1 MHLLHPKRLIAV
13 LLLSLILLSTAS
25 CVLNFGE
32 QSYFTELSDEK
43 PILSKG
49 TSLPKNEDCEYV
61 SDYLAFWGMPSFQV
75 TKLITVEKFY
85 EEYYIGAL
93 PDLYSLSETV
103 YDLYRDFFAYRPDF
117 NQKIPENVTGALITC
132 FQDASNDQYAVYMD
146 AESFE
151 EYSESFEG
159 DYIGTGIYV
168 QYDALRDLSV
178 VLNVFK
184 NSPAEEA
191 GLLPGDIILS
201 VNGIP
206 LAGETYEKAFSMMK
220 GKEGDRIALVISRN
234 GETLTLPELT
244 LRQIESY
251 SVSFRLLAQDERIGL
266 IKIEEFNAKTAEQF
280 KNAYDEAI
288 EAGAEK
294 LIFDL
299 RDNPGGEINA
309 IADVLDYL
317 LKDGGPIAHFR
328 YKEGSPLA
336 EEDTT
341 FFADDGHESDL
352 AMAVLCNAGTA
363 SAGELFTAALRDYG
377 VAKIIGETTYGKGTM
392 QNMIA
397 LPDGSAFTV
406 SVARY
411 DPPYGENY
419 EGIGIIPHIEV
430 ALPEEVASVNAFL
443 RNDKEDTQLQAA
455 VSELG
460 GNTDAPL
467 I

>member
-1 MHLLHPKRLIAV
+1 MRSKRLIAV
-13 LLLSLILLSTAS
+13 LLLSLILLSATS
-25 CVLNFGE
+25 CVVSFDE
-32 QSYFTELSDEK
+32 PSYFTELSAEK
-43 PILSKG
+43 PILAKG
-49 TSLPKNEDCEYV
+49 TPLPKNEDCEYV

-85 EEYYIGAL
+85 EEYYVGAL
-93 PDLYSLSETV
+93 PDLYAHSETV
-103 YDLYRDFFAYRPDF
+103 YDLYRDFFANRPEFD
-117 NQKIPENVTGALITC
+117 QSIPQNVTGALITC
-132 FQDASNDQYAVYMD
+132 FQDAANDRHAVYMN
-146 AESFE
+146 EENFE
-151 EYSESFEG
+151 AYSESFEG
-159 DYIGTGIYV
+159 SYVGVGIYV
-168 QYDALRDLSV
+168 QYDAVRDLSV

-184 NSPAEEA
+184 HSPAEEA

-201 VNGIP
+201 VNDLP
-206 LAGETYEKAFSMMK
+206 LSGETYEKAFASIK
-220 GKEGDRIALVISRN
+220 GKAGDRITLTIMRN
-234 GETLTLPELT
+234 GETFTLPELT

-280 KNAYDEAI
+280 KNAYNEAI

-317 LKDGGPIAHFR
+317 LPDGGPIVHFR
-328 YKEGSPLA
+328 YKEGSPFA
-336 EEDTT
+336 EKNTT
-341 FFADDGHESDL
+341 YYADDGHASDL
-352 AMAVLCNAGTA
+352 PMAVLCNAGTA

-377 VAKIIGETTYGKGTM
+377 VAKIIGETTYGKGSM
-392 QNMIA
+392 QTIIA
-397 LPDGSAFTV
+397 LSDGSAFTV
-406 SVARY
+406 SVASY

-419 EGIGIIPHIEV
+419 EGVGIIPHVEV

-443 RNDKEDTQLQAA
+443 RNDKDDTQLQVA
-455 VSELG
+455 VGELG